1 MRFPAVSSDQMHCLS
16 DVAVDGY
23 NHGTVVAVEPGIVQQ
38 VQSKIDVGSLFFGL
52 DYVREAL

>member
-1 MRFPAVSSDQMHCLS
+1 MHRLS
-16 DVAVDGY
+16 DVAVVAD

-38 VQSKIDVGSLFFGL
+38 VQSEIDVGSLFFGL